1 VILSNNGI
9 FYYQRQYV
17 CGQLA
22 SNQNILQCSKSCGT
36 GIQTRRVECTMRRGN
51 HGPEVPV
58 KDEQCSRSKLRKP
71 KTQRLCQRIAC
82 DYIWQ
87 EGIWSE
93 VFLYPNLTPVTITI
107 IFAATIFYENL
118 RAILHFHEVV
128 FHITYKVQYR
138 YRMNFFFLS
147 YAQIFKYTCSKGNN
161 N

>member
-1 VILSNNGI
+1 MILSNSGI
-9 FYYQRQYV
+9 FYYHGQYV

-22 SNQNILQCSKSCGT
+22 PNQNILQCSKSCGT

-71 KTQRLCQRIAC
+71 KTQRLCQRITC

-93 VFLYPNLTPVTITI
+93 VFLYPNLTPILRLYLLLL
-107 IFAATIFYENL
+107 FHENL
-118 RAILHFHEVV
+118 HKTYEVQ
-128 FHITYKVQYR
+128 HK
-138 YRMNFFFLS
+138 YRMNSFFLS
-147 YAQIFKYTCSKGNN
+147 YARIFKYTCSKGNN
-161 N
+161 D